1 MRKKIS
7 GMSDS
12 AVKLLKGYSWPGN
25 VRELENV
32 IERAVNLAHG
42 DILTEKELPVE
53 LKENRYSAANT
64 MRSVISEYDID
75 IPEEWEKDSYEEKD
89 RQRIKDILIKE
100 KGDVKKA
107 AEYLEMPLSTVY
119 RKLKKYN
126 MRARDFKL

>member
-42 DILTEKELPVE
+42 EILTEKELPVE
-53 LKENRYSAANT
+53 LKRNPIQCGKYHE
-64 MRSVISEYDID
+64 IS
-75 IPEEWEKDSYEEKD
+75 
-89 RQRIKDILIKE
+89 
-100 KGDVKKA
+100 
-107 AEYLEMPLSTVY
+107 YLGI
-119 RKLKKYN
+119 
-126 MRARDFKL
+126 